1 MKKYDLLRRI
11 LIARNARRQVPIYM
25 ARENVLHCLHLGCGT
40 NLIPGWLNTDIL
52 VPVRGE
58 KIYLDATKPY
68 PFADKSFDY
77 IFSEHMFEHLSLKD
91 ATNML
96 LECRRVLKENGVLRI
111 TLPDMG
117 FLLDM
122 YFHPEKYREYLKWC
136 TKKFLPEVEELFP
149 GKYPEVFV
157 INNFYRD
164 WGHQMIYDYKTLE
177 MLLRKCGYKKIKR
190 CEVGESEHVTLR
202 GIEKHDEVNFPGLTR
217 LESMV
222 VEASY

>member
-77 IFSEHMFEHLSLKD
+77 IFPNICSS
-91 ATNML
+91 
-96 LECRRVLKENGVLRI
+96 I
-111 TLPDMG
+111 
-117 FLLDM
+117 
-122 YFHPEKYREYLKWC
+122 FH
-136 TKKFLPEVEELFP
+136 
-149 GKYPEVFV
+149 
-157 INNFYRD
+157 
-164 WGHQMIYDYKTLE
+164 
-177 MLLRKCGYKKIKR
+177 
-190 CEVGESEHVTLR
+190 
-202 GIEKHDEVNFPGLTR
+202 
-217 LESMV
+217 
-222 VEASY
+222 